1 MAIARLRSSS
11 HDLAIERRR
20 YERPKPPVEQRV
32 CIACSDNS
40 IEDEIRFVTRCVIN
54 QAERSILEL
63 KISNIFPEYQHLE
76 HHNKFLYIIENTD
89 PTVLNWFGKFLHKSF
104 EIRKSYYTTDISAR

>member
-1 MAIARLRSSS
+1 MAIARLRCSS
-11 HDLAIERRR
+11 HGLAIELRS

-40 IEDEIRFVTRCVIN
+40 IEDEIHFVTRCVIN

-76 HHNKFLYIIENTD
+76 HHDKFLYIIKKHG
-89 PTVLNWFGKFLHKSF
+89 PYCSKLV
-104 EIRKSYYTTDISAR
+104 R